1 MKCLLHRVH
10 SLFGDMDSII
20 RNGNS
25 ALSKSNGGGR
35 GKKAFWSRV
44 LKDCQ
49 AFSQRK
55 WEGIV

>member
-25 ALSKSNGGGR
+25 ALSKSNGGGGVR
-35 GKKAFWSRV
+35 RLSGAES
-44 LKDCQ
+44 
-49 AFSQRK
+49 
-55 WEGIV
+55 